1 MTRAT
6 ATPGFSLHS
15 TSLAGMGDAVV
26 SSIGGYVDYGNAAGL
41 RRQLM
46 KILSADPAGGLI
58 LELGSVESMDT
69 AAAAVLVEILMAGQQ
84 RKIKVF
90 LCGPS
95 PSVQRLFQLSGL
107 DEALECCC
115 DTPAEVQEK
124 LRDQAPA

>member
-1 MTRAT
+1 MTAKNARALIFGI
-6 ATPGFSLHS
+6 AVSLLALYFALKNVD
-15 TSLAGMGDAVV
+15 TSSLID
-26 SSIGGYVDYGNAAGL
+26 S
-41 RRQLM
+41 
-46 KILSADPAGGLI
+46 ILSADPAGGLI

-115 DTPAEVQEK
+115 DTPAGVQEK